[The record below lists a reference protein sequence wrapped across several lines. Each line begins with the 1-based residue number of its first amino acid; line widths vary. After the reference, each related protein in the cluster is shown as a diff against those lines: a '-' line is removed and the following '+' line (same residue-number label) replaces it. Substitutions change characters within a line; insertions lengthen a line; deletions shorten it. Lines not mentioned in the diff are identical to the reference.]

1 MAHILAVDD
10 DKGARNLIKI
20 MLTRE
25 GFEVTEARDA
35 NEALS
40 LLNDFTPDLIIL
52 DVMMPGMNGVDL
64 CKVLRERTDTARL
77 PILILSTLS
86 DMKTVLN
93 SVDAGATDYL
103 PKPIYHNDLKAKVKG
118 LLEASA

>member
-25 GFEVTEARDA
+25 GFDVTEARDA

-40 LLNDFTPDLIIL
+40 LLDEFTPDLIIL

-118 LLEASA
+118 LLEATS